1 MKFTRGYL
9 IILLLGLTLL
19 ISGCGKDATVAADAP
34 EVTEMPE
41 VTEVPEA
48 TATPEPTKV
57 PEPTEVPEATV
68 TPELTEVPEPTATP
82 EPTVTPEPTATP
94 EPAEVPEQPEQ
105 EARLLQ
111 GFCVNPDKDGYLSN
125 GMYMS
130 EPIGSFWL
138 KIDNG
143 TVEIVRSNGDLSEFL
158 LEEIKKLDI
167 PDELPAWGEIY
178 TIQEQDKNYNV
189 ILTVDIKEDMLPSFT
204 IPEGWEYQF
213 GAPRIGSFMGY
224 EEGNASATPMADG
237 NYFGYEDRLSD
248 GCSTYC
254 ACWNSYMRG
263 SVSSSLQPE
272 KYGVYEL
279 FDKDRLDAW
288 AEGVA
293 GPGIGEVI
301 EVIQLEHGGWV
312 PIFSYNE
319 MCIVNGYAKN
329 ETVWQENNRVKSMK
343 LYFENEYMGTIT
355 LEDTMQP
362 QYIDLSPVNMKV
374 GNGCEANFRF
384 EITEVYPG
392 TKYDD
397 TCISGLIVEYE
408 GRSH

>member
-1 MKFTRGYL
+1 MQFGKKSIF
-9 IILLLGLTLL
+9 IILLGLTLM
-19 ISGCGKDATVAADAP
+19 IAGCGKDAAVEADAP
-34 EVTEMPE
+34 EATETVE
-41 VTEVPEA
+41 QTETSEA
-48 TATPEPTKV
+48 TEEPESMEA
-57 PEPTEVPEATV
+57 PEPTE
-68 TPELTEVPEPTATP
+68 TPKPTEVPEPTATQ
-82 EPTVTPEPTATP
+82 EPTEASKPTATS
-94 EPAEVPEQPEQ
+94 EPSEEPQVTEEPKQ
-105 EARLLQ
+105 EARLIQ
-111 GFCVNPDKDGYLSN
+111 GYCVNPDKQGYWSN
-125 GMYMS
+125 AMYMS

-138 KIDNG
+138 KEDNG
-143 TVEIVRSNGDLSEFL
+143 AVEIVRSNGDLSESL
-158 LEEIKKLDI
+158 LEEIKMLEI
-167 PDELPAWGEIY
+167 PDELPAYGVSY
-178 TIQEQDKNYNV
+178 NIQEQDNRYEV
-189 ILTVDIKEDMLPSFT
+189 TLTVDIEEDMLPTFA

-237 NYFGYEDRLSD
+237 DCFGYEDRLAQ

-254 ACWNSYMRG
+254 ACWNSYIRG
-263 SVSSSLQPE
+263 SVSSSLESE

-279 FDKDRLDAW
+279 FDQGRLDAW

-293 GPGIGEVI
+293 GPGIGEFF
-301 EVIQLEHGGWV
+301 EVTQLDHGGWV
-312 PIFSYNE
+312 RFFSYTE

-374 GNGCEANFRF
+374 GNGCEATFRF

-397 TCISGLIVEYE
+397 TCISGVIIEYE

>member
-1 MKFTRGYL
+1 MRFAKTRK
-9 IILLLGLTLL
+9 IIILLGLTLML
-19 ISGCGKDATVAADAP
+19 GGCGKGAAVEADDPNVAEAS
-34 EVTEMPE
+34 EV
-41 VTEVPEA
+41 A
-48 TATPEPTKV
+48 ATPEPTEMPESSKT
-57 PEPTEVPEATV
+57 PEPTETPASVEEPQV
-68 TPELTEVPEPTATP
+68 TEKPGR
-82 EPTVTPEPTATP
+82 
-94 EPAEVPEQPEQ
+94 

-111 GFCVNPDKDGYLSN
+111 GYCVNPYEDGYWSN

-138 KIDNG
+138 KEDNG
-143 TVEIVRSNGDLSEFL
+143 SVEIVRSNGDLSEAL
-158 LEEIKKLDI
+158 LEEIKKLEI
-167 PDELPAWGEIY
+167 PDELHVCGVSY
-178 TIQEQDKNYNV
+178 YIQEQDKEYKV
-189 ILTVDIKEDMLPSFT
+189 ILTVDIEEDMLPSFT

-224 EEGNASATPMADG
+224 AEGDASAIPMADG
-237 NYFGYEDRLSD
+237 DCFGYEDRLAQ

-254 ACWNSYMRG
+254 GCWNSYIRG
-263 SVSSSLQPE
+263 SVSSILQPE

-279 FDKDRLDAW
+279 FDQDRRDAW
-288 AEGVA
+288 AEGVE
-293 GPGIGEVI
+293 GPGIGEFF
-301 EVIQLEHGGWV
+301 EVTQLDHGGWV

-362 QYIDLSPVNMKV
+362 QYIDLSPVNITV
-374 GNGCEANFRF
+374 GNGCEATFRF

-397 TCISGLIVEYE
+397 TCVSGVIVEYE